1 MADMMDLN
9 DPTICT
15 YCHQRPHLENSAVCE
30 PCGRSIEA
38 MATLKAETFNMAKVL
53 EMNYTKKDDGVSG

>member
-15 YCHQRPHLENSAVCE
+15 YCHQRPHAENSAVCE

-38 MATLKAETFNMAKVL
+38 IDMLKAETFNMAKVL
-53 EMNYTKKDDGVSG
+53 ENELQKKEEGVSG